1 MIFHITTATAWADA
15 QLLDEYSVFS
25 LIAEGFIHLST
36 AEQALGSAARYYN
49 DVAGLVLL
57 QVDETRCTADV
68 RWEPPSHDPTSEAR
82 FPHLY
87 GPLNLDA
94 VVDVR
99 PLEKD
104 ADECFVFPY

>member
-25 LIAEGFIHLST
+25 LISEGFIHLST
-36 AEQALGSAARYYN
+36 AEQALGSATRYYN
-49 DVAGLVLL
+49 EVEGLVLL
-57 QVDETRCTADV
+57 HVDGTRCVAEL
-68 RWEPPSHDPTSEAR
+68 RWEPPAHDPTSDAR

-99 PLEKD
+99 PLTKD
-104 ADECFVFPY
+104 AEGRFLFPY

>member
-1 MIFHITTATAWADA
+1 MIFHITTEHAWSGA
-15 QLLDEYSVFS
+15 QVLNEYTVFS

-36 AEQALGSAARYYN
+36 AEQVLGTASRFY
-49 DVAGLVLL
+49 DDTPGLVLL
-57 QVDETRCTADV
+57 QVDETRCTAEIK
-68 RWEPPSHDPTSEAR
+68 WEPPAEAPASEAR

-99 PLEKD
+99 PLTK
-104 ADECFVFPY
+104 ADGEFTFPF